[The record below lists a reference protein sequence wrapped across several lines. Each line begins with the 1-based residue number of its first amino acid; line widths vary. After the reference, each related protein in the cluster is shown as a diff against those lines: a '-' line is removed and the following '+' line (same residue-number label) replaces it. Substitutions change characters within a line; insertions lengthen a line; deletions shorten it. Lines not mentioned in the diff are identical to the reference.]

1 MDGGE
6 RLYER
11 MYNFMSGEV
20 ANLVWY
26 LQRTPVSQE
35 ETLEALTKLQRDAKE
50 IFLGGDF
57 TNSEK

>member
-1 MDGGE
+1 MDVGE

-11 MYNFMSGEV
+11 LYNFMSGEV
-20 ANLVWY
+20 ANLIWY
-26 LQRTPVSQE
+26 LQRAQVSQA
-35 ETLEALTKLQRDAKE
+35 ETLEALTKIQRDAKE